1 MDEIKEGSVVKRE
14 MSTKVKEIGAAGS
27 RILEFVASTETPDRS
42 NDIIEVNGWKVDN
55 WNKNPVFPI
64 FHDYYRLPVGKGMS
78 ATKDA
83 RAKALVIRVYFPT
96 VAELC
101 SDPSHPSDEALFVDT
116 VYNMYKQGMLNAV
129 SVGFKPVKFKT
140 RDDDSVLEKPEW
152 QRGYRFIETEL
163 LEVSAV
169 IVPCN
174 PDALVSMRGM
184 KSYDPKGI
192 ELIEKE
198 IAKATAPQG
207 DKSKTAE
214 EQESLFGEE
223 EDVDVDEKTLKA
235 LEERVLKRLE
245 DREVKAG
252 SKFSKE
258 TRDAISKVV
267 EAMDAS
273 HKAIRACSKTLAS
286 MIAEPEDE
294 KPAEEKPAE
303 EKPED
308 DDEKAGDAEV
318 KKTITEVV
326 KELDFAT
333 ASLADAASMF
343 A

>member
-1 MDEIKEGSVVKRE
+1 MEEIVKRE
-14 MSTKVKEIGAAGS
+14 MSTKVKEIGTTGS
-27 RILEFVASTETPDRS
+27 RLLEFVASTETPDRS
-42 NDIIEVNGWKVDN
+42 NDIIEVGGWKLDN

-64 FHDYYRLPVGKGMS
+64 FHDYFRLPVGKGMS

-83 RAKALVIRVYFPT
+83 RMKALVIRVYFPT
-96 VAELC
+96 ISELC

-129 SVGFKPVKFKT
+129 SVGFKPVKYKT
-140 RDDDSVLEKPEW
+140 RDDDSVLDKPEW

-169 IVPCN
+169 LVPCN

-184 KSYDPKGI
+184 KDYNPKGI
-192 ELIEKE
+192 ELVEEE
-198 IAKATAPQG
+198 IKKVSAPKG
-207 DKSKTAE
+207 DKAE
-214 EQESLFGEE
+214 EQKSLFGEE

-235 LEERVLKRLE
+235 LEERVLKRLG
-245 DREVKAG
+245 DRRVKAG

-258 TRDAISKVV
+258 TREALSKVV

-286 MIAEPEDE
+286 MLSDPAEE

-303 EKPED
+303 EE
-308 DDEKAGDAEV
+308 EEEEEEEEGKAGSSDV
-318 KKTITEVV
+318 KKTVEEVV

-333 ASLADAASMF
+333 VSLEDAAKMLE
-343 A
+343 